1 MPDNTQME
9 DRSIIVDGDV
19 LIGNHSEISYG
30 LLARSIIIGERVKID
45 GDVLAEEDVRLDLW
59 SNING
64 DVRTKKDAYIGER
77 TNING
82 KLVVKGDLD
91 IGNDVHIGEDFEAK
105 GWIVIR
111 NPVPVIVY
119 IILYLA
125 ELLRLGEG
133 DEVDKMLNQLF
144 SEESEVSKEQALIVP
159 NGTKIALDMI
169 RIPDKAIIGD
179 NCRMLGNVRAH
190 SVEVKDN
197 TTLFGSIRT
206 RDEIKIGQN
215 SEIHGD
221 LITRGGVYID
231 KGSRVMGEIN
241 ADAIIVHED
250 AKIDGAMRALR
261 GVFLMSDEECEHEN
275 EVG

>member
-9 DRSIIVDGDV
+9 ERSIIVDGDV

-30 LLARSIIIGERVKID
+30 LFARSIIIGERVKID
-45 GDVLAEEDVRLDLW
+45 GDVVADEDIRLDLW

-64 DVRTKKDAYIGER
+64 DVRTKKDAYLGER
-77 TNING
+77 TNIKG

-91 IGNDVHIGEDFEAK
+91 IGNDVHIEDGFEAK

-119 IILYLA
+119 ILLYLA
-125 ELLRLGEG
+125 ELLRLGKSE
-133 DEVDKMLNQLF
+133 EVEKMLNELF
-144 SEESEVSKEQALIVP
+144 SEENDIFNEQALIVP
-159 NGTKIALDMI
+159 NGSKITLDMI

-179 NCRMLGNVRAH
+179 NCRMLGNIRAH
-190 SVEVKDN
+190 SIRVGDQ

-206 RDEIKIGQN
+206 KGEIKIGQN
-215 SEIHGD
+215 TEIHGD
-221 LITRGGVYID
+221 LITRGEVYVD

-241 ADAIIVHED
+241 ADAITVHEE
-250 AKIDGAMRALR
+250 AKVDGAMRALR
-261 GVFLMSDEECEHEN
+261 GVFLMRDEEEET
-275 EVG
+275 

>member
-1 MPDNTQME
+1 ME

-30 LLARSIIIGERVKID
+30 LLAYSIIIGERVKID
-45 GDVLAEEDVRLDLW
+45 GDVIAEEDVRLDLW

-91 IGNDVHIGEDFEAK
+91 IGNDVHIEEDFEAK
-105 GWIVIR
+105 GRIVIR

-133 DEVDKMLNQLF
+133 EEVDKMLSELF
-144 SEESEVSKEQALIVP
+144 SEESEIFKKQALIVP
-159 NGTKIALDMI
+159 NGTKITLDMI

-179 NCRMLGNVRAH
+179 NCRMLGNIRAH
-190 SVEVKDN
+190 SIEVKDN
-197 TTLFGSIRT
+197 TKIFGSIRT

-221 LITRGGVYID
+221 LITRGGIYID

-261 GVFLMSDEECEHEN
+261 GVFLMRDEECELEN
-275 EVG
+275 EVE

>member
-1 MPDNTQME
+1 ME

-30 LLARSIIIGERVKID
+30 LFAHSIIIGERVKID
-45 GDVLAEEDVRLDLW
+45 GDIVAEEDIRLDLW

-91 IGNDVHIGEDFEAK
+91 IGNDVHIKDDFEAK

-133 DEVDKMLNQLF
+133 EEVDKMLGELF
-144 SEESEVSKEQALIVP
+144 SEESDVFNEQALIVP
-159 NGTKIALDMI
+159 NGTKITLDTI
-169 RIPDKAIIGD
+169 RIPYKAIIGD
-179 NCRMLGNVRAH
+179 GCRMVGNIRAH
-190 SVEVKDN
+190 SINVKDN

-206 RDEIKIGQN
+206 RGEIKIGQN
-215 SEIHGD
+215 TEIYGD
-221 LITRGGVYID
+221 LITRGAVYVD
-231 KGSRVMGEIN
+231 KGSRIMGEIN
-241 ADAIIVHED
+241 ADAIIVHKE

-261 GVFLMSDEECEHEN
+261 GVSIMRDEEEKHEI
-275 EVG
+275 EVTSQLLSH

>member
-19 LIGNHSEISYG
+19 LIGNHSDISYG

-45 GDVLAEEDVRLDLW
+45 GDVVAEEDVRLDLW

-64 DVRTKKDAYIGER
+64 DVRTRKDAYIGER

-91 IGNDVHIGEDFEAK
+91 IGNDVHIEEGFEAK

-133 DEVDKMLNQLF
+133 EEVDKMLNELF
-144 SEESEVSKEQALIVP
+144 SEESEVFKKHALIVP
-159 NGTKIALDMI
+159 NGTKITLEMI

-179 NCRMLGNVRAH
+179 NCRMLGNIRAH

-261 GVFLMSDEECEHEN
+261 GVFLMSDEEIEHDN
-275 EVG
+275 EVA

>member
-1 MPDNTQME
+1 MPDNTHME

-30 LLARSIIIGERVKID
+30 LFARSIIIGERVKID
-45 GDVLAEEDVRLDLW
+45 GDIVAEEDIRLDLW

-91 IGNDVHIGEDFEAK
+91 IGNDVHIKDDFEAK

-133 DEVDKMLNQLF
+133 EEVDKMLSELF
-144 SEESEVSKEQALIVP
+144 SEDSNVFNEQVLIVP
-159 NGTKIALDMI
+159 NGTKITLDMI
-169 RIPDKAIIGD
+169 RIPDKAIIGES
-179 NCRMLGNVRAH
+179 CRMIGNIRAH
-190 SVEVKDN
+190 SINVKDN
-197 TTLFGSIRT
+197 TTLFGSIRA

-215 SEIHGD
+215 TEIYGD
-221 LITRGGVYID
+221 LITRGGVYVD
-231 KGSRVMGEIN
+231 KGGRVMGEIN
-241 ADAIIVHED
+241 ADAIIVHEE

-261 GVFLMSDEECEHEN
+261 GVFIMRDEEGEHEIG
-275 EVG
+275 VT

>member
-45 GDVLAEEDVRLDLW
+45 GDVVAKEDIRLDLW

-64 DVRTKKDAYIGER
+64 DVRTNKDAYIGER

-91 IGNDVHIGEDFEAK
+91 IGNDVHIEEDFEAK

-133 DEVDKMLNQLF
+133 EEVDKMLNELF
-144 SEESEVSKEQALIVP
+144 SDESEVLKEQALIVP
-159 NGTKIALDMI
+159 NGTKITLDMI

-179 NCRMLGNVRAH
+179 NCRMLGNIRAH

-221 LITRGGVYID
+221 LITRGGVYVD
-231 KGSRVMGEIN
+231 KGTRVMGEIN

-261 GVFLMSDEECEHEN
+261 GVFLMRDEECEHEN
-275 EVG
+275 EVA